1 MIVKFGLLL
10 TISCYIIAEVRAD
23 VADSDENKNAS
34 VSRAFSSGHI
44 TAKNDSSFLNSVGN
58 YVSQA
63 LREVP
68 ADLLDDIERKKDDDK
83 KKKKK
88 KPTVY
93 HINFQQADPHDDY
106 GHQNQHEHGQIA
118 LPEHFMGGHHGGK
131 IKHRPQHGL
140 KLKHKHG
147 RSIGDGIPRFGIL
160 LGNKVV
166 HLVSKKFKL
175 LQKKCGFI
183 LKYIKLALRGHKKGK
198 KKKRKAL
205 MKLLLIGAVLKAK
218 IELFLKLF
226 ATHLQV
232 KFFIVALIGL
242 FLNIAKF
249 WIDLKRGHS
258 PQKVIYYENAQHQ
271 HHYDEHDEGWNS
283 GGGYWKR
290 SFDEQTTESNAPYTH
305 PYSAP
310 FAHRK

>member
-10 TISCYIIAEVRAD
+10 TISCYIVAEVRAD
-23 VADSDENKNAS
+23 VADPDENKNAS

-44 TAKNDSSFLNSVGN
+44 TTKNESSFLNSVGN
-58 YVSQA
+58 FVSQA

-68 ADLLDDIERKKDDDK
+68 TDLLDDIERKKDDDK

-106 GHQNQHEHGQIA
+106 GHHNQHQHEHGQ
-118 LPEHFMGGHHGGK
+118 LSEHFIGDHHGQK
-131 IKHRPQHGL
+131 IKHRPHHGL
-140 KLKHKHG
+140 KLKHKH
-147 RSIGDGIPRFGIL
+147 
-160 LGNKVV
+160 
-166 HLVSKKFKL
+166 
-175 LQKKCGFI
+175 
-183 LKYIKLALRGHKKGK
+183 ALRGHKKGK

-258 PQKVIYYENAQHQ
+258 PQKVIYYEHAQHQ
-271 HHYDEHDEGWNS
+271 HHYDEHDEGWNG

-290 SFDEQTTESNAPYTH
+290 SFDEQTTENNGPYTP